1 MANKKTQYKTITHI
15 PGQIR
20 IVLPNGTRKTF
31 NNSSEAQQYFDDN
44 YGEGY
49 SMEITSTTDNNGE
62 VTINGGELPEVTV
75 VGQAPK
81 NKPESDID
89 RPAFRPHE
97 RRGIDKWIGANYSPR
112 FNRASARL
120 GMNPLNWPKHID
132 PSYWDSETHKNVVKG
147 GNIAAGIVTAPF
159 AAIAAAGTAPTWAPW
174 LSQKAMPFVAKHFIA
189 PTAAGM
195 AWDEAQR
202 AVTGTTTT
210 EEVSDYLQSKGW
222 NPTAAEFVGGLTN
235 PGYWINFGGTGQYT
249 RPLFNKVGLGLSEPS
264 AYSALTPELNARLF
278 PKKTFRERVANA
290 VDKTR
295 SGVQALNNKVSSAGS
310 TVNQRVVRPTL
321 NFLDRNLYRLQGA
334 ANPWFMLTK
343 KGGPSQV
350 STADLPSFRFVR
362 NPEELQVL
370 DDATRYNYPEAK
382 GTVVDYLLSG
392 SEANNR
398 KLFGEA
404 MDLQKPDFNIK
415 FYRPGTHTVS
425 SLDESTQP
433 FLAGV
438 SATDMALVDDED
450 RNPYIRGLEYYLLGR
465 YGVNALARQRLK
477 SALNASSN
485 YMSSF
490 NNINIGLN
498 NKFGV
503 LSSKLSNMVPAGY
516 QQVWAR
522 GPFRSTMFVPKGYD
536 TTVTKKG
543 FNYQHASF
551 DDLLNFLDKHNG
563 IVRDNDR
570 WLHSRG
576 KEHKFTVDDSRDVV
590 YDESGRIIA
599 RRGEDGKI
607 MVVNDQALRNILS
620 KNIDIVDYA
629 TGNRFTGQI
638 SVGDDGTVNIPEEY
652 TRTLRSNIDYV
663 QNTLFP
669 GSGVKVFGSS
679 AGVTDAGFPH
689 ATHDID
695 FYITQQSLDDLISK
709 GMLSERDRINPG
721 TYTYR
726 LKPDQFG
733 EQGNI
738 DLNVLEQTPEGM
750 ATGLRA
756 EELYRQYFPDEYFLA
771 LRQHQAAMNNGEIP
785 SGTPLAI
792 RRTPQE
798 LLDAMTPSSKTIMD
812 SFDIDISNPAKSK
825 HTLRSWAHLVYSDPQ
840 QVARGLNQ
848 YAQSLVGSNAHLFPA
863 TVQQLGDRELNLQAL
878 RKIGINLTDSELN
891 RIASDPQRMKNVLD
905 AWYLMDNTAMRYI
918 RGTWPGTTGHS
929 ADNFVRSATTW
940 NPTNNGG
947 NANGA
952 GLNTTIGGDS
962 QFGGDLKAFI
972 LPRSEYKSTG
982 LLDLIDEVNNNFGR
996 NPTARQMLHNV
1007 DMMSASQ
1014 QVAGLQDIYNSLGW
1028 NFLQNGNTYG
1038 RGMYASATRPFDVA
1052 TDAVGF
1058 QRARSG
1064 PMLHPMLPRL
1074 KMPEGEHPLTRTGYG
1089 ATFQA
1094 DRVLDKPI
1102 DFNVEHQPRLSR
1114 FLETNSNRM
1123 RTFAYPFTFR
1133 NNGYH
1138 QTMSPNDLM
1147 PVKVDAVSAGIPIG
1161 LAGTYQTINYFEDKS
1176 HLDAINSFINEPD
1189 NVILGMPEQDRRMFT
1204 QEGVDS
1210 LYQKYRTH
1218 PYWKDWDDWAIN
1230 RHVFCDLTTLY
1241 DKYAPKEDE

>member
-20 IVLPNGTRKTF
+20 IVLPNGTRKAF
-31 NNSSEAQQYFDDN
+31 NNSSEAQQFFNDN

-81 NKPESDID
+81 NKLESDTD

-132 PSYWDSETHKNVVKG
+132 PSYWDSETHKNVVEG

-159 AAIAAAGTAPTWAPW
+159 AAIAAAETAPTWAPW

-210 EEVSDYLQSKGW
+210 EQVSDYLQSKGW

-249 RPLFNKVGLGLSEPS
+249 RPLFNKVGLDLSQPS
-264 AYSALTPELNARLF
+264 AYSTLTPELNAKLF
-278 PKKTFRERVANA
+278 PRKSLRERVAN
-290 VDKTR
+290 
-295 SGVQALNNKVSSAGS
+295 SSNA
-310 TVNQRVVRPTL
+310 VNQRVIRPSL
-321 NFLDRNLYRLQGA
+321 NLLDRNLYRLQEFT
-334 ANPWFMLTK
+334 NPWFPLTK
-343 KGGPSQV
+343 KGGPKQV
-350 STADLPSFRFVR
+350 TTADLPSYKFVR

-370 DDATRYNYPEAK
+370 DAAARYEYPQSK
-382 GTVVDYLLSG
+382 GTVLDYLLSN
-392 SEANNR
+392 SNSNNQR
-398 KLFGEA
+398 LLGEA
-404 MDLQKPDFNIK
+404 MELQKPNINIK
-415 FYRPGTHTVS
+415 FYSPGKHFAS
-425 SLDESTQP
+425 EFDELTQP

-438 SATDMALVDDED
+438 SATDMALVEDED

-465 YGVNALARQRLK
+465 YGINSLARHRLT
-477 SALNASSN
+477 SAIGNTEN

-490 NNINIGLN
+490 NTVNANLSR
-498 NKFGV
+498 KFNSLARKWIDRSPV
-503 LSSKLSNMVPAGY
+503 GY
-516 QQVWAR
+516 QSIWSR
-522 GPFRSTMFVPKGYD
+522 GPSHSTMFVPKGYS

-543 FNYQHASF
+543 FNYQHATF

-563 IVRDNDR
+563 IVRDNDT
-570 WLHSRG
+570 WLNRRG
-576 KEHKFTVDDSRDVV
+576 KEHKFTIDDSRNAV
-590 YDESGRIIA
+590 YDEFGRIIA
-599 RRGEDGKI
+599 RRGDDGKI
-607 MVVNDQALRNILS
+607 TVVNDQALRNILS
-620 KNIDIVDYA
+620 KNIDIVDYS
-629 TGNRFTGQI
+629 TGNRYIGQI
-638 SVGDDGTVNIPEEY
+638 SVGEDGTVTIPEEY
-652 TRTLRSNIDYV
+652 TRTLRNNIDYV

-709 GMLSERDRINPG
+709 GMLSESDKINPG

-726 LKPDQFG
+726 LKPQQFG

-771 LRQHQAAMNNGEIP
+771 LRQHQAALNNGELA
-785 SGTPLAI
+785 SGSPLAI
-792 RRTPQE
+792 GRTPQE

-825 HTLRSWAHLVYSDPQ
+825 HTLRSWVHLVYSDPK
-840 QVARGLNQ
+840 QVSQGLNQ
-848 YAQSLVGSNAHLFPA
+848 YAQSLVGSNASLFPT
-863 TVQQLGDRELNLQAL
+863 TVAQLGDKELNLQAL
-878 RKIGINLTDSELN
+878 RKIGVNLTDSELD

-918 RGTWPGTTGHS
+918 RGTWPGTQGHS
-929 ADNFVRSATTW
+929 ADNFIRSATTW
-940 NPTNNGG
+940 DPINNGG

-962 QFGGDLKAFI
+962 GWKGDLKAFI

-1007 DMMSASQ
+1007 DLMPVDQ
-1014 QVAGLQDIYNSLGW
+1014 QVSGLQDIYNSLGW
-1028 NFLQNGNTYG
+1028 NFLQNGSPYNK
-1038 RGMYASATRPFDVA
+1038 GMYASATRPFDVV

-1058 QRARSG
+1058 QRAGRTG
-1064 PMLHPMLPRL
+1064 PVLHPMIPRL
-1074 KMPEGEHPLTRTGYG
+1074 KMPEGNHPLTKTGYG

-1094 DRVLDKPI
+1094 PRTLDKPV
-1102 DFNVEHQPRLSR
+1102 DFNVEHQPILRG
-1114 FLETNSNRM
+1114 FLNANSD
-1123 RTFAYPFTFR
+1123 RTRNIANPFTFGNSSGQR
-1133 NNGYH
+1133 STIHSY
-1138 QTMSPNDLM
+1138 DFM
-1147 PVKVDAVSAGIPIG
+1147 PANVEAISVGIPVG
-1161 LAGTYQTINYFEDKS
+1161 FTGAYQTINYFEDRS
-1176 HLDAINSFINEPD
+1176 HLNAINSFINEPD
-1189 NVILGMPEQDRRMFT
+1189 DVILGMPEQDRKMFT

-1210 LYQKYRTH
+1210 LYHKYRTD
-1218 PYWKDWDDWAIN
+1218 PYWKDQDENTLN
-1230 RHVFCDLTTLY
+1230 RRVYYKLSTLY
-1241 DKYAPKEDE
+1241 DKYVPKEDE